1 MDRGLMA
8 ELTLDD
14 IIRLSAKKKGPDWR
28 SSMDV
33 EGGIPTGGPRAP
45 ETMTEAGRY
54 APARSLLD
62 RAGSAIYDV
71 GSAPAKGFVAEAQ
84 ETGKAF
90 HDAQMD
96 PSIANLTNAGVRGAL
111 GVGRIGPAAGIA
123 TAGFGTAA
131 AKQMGLLD
139 MAAAAED
146 DGLTDAQR
154 KRLETLQRKK
164 SLSRA
169 EREEQNSYLKLQGD
183 VRGAAARLKAEGEAK
198 ERERLGEA
206 ADRKR
211 REEEAEYNR
220 SVGIAEKVK
229 AEELSRANRFSDSEV
244 GKVWNKLGILAPAA
258 LATMAGGAARAGK
271 LAVGQPKPGNAPL
284 YAGLGTGAVS
294 AHYPV
299 AHDALMTPPENPDRR
314 AYEGYAR
321 ELPPTHPRKQEML
334 EYARGLPQKNP
345 TRETASEELYDPLK
359 FAERTGIGLIEG
371 AVSGPLG
378 GHLVDIGLRGPR
390 VVLNEAKDGLH
401 DIIRGVAS
409 TPGVAREAYWKAQTG
424 ANEAKGVA
432 LAARAD
438 AEQAARAAAAA
449 RGDAGVDGLAADEAR
464 RRTGGLMD
472 DLGPAPPGAPTRQ
485 PPMPGASANPP
496 TSPPPLN
503 NAMGGIMPPAGVT
516 GKSVDPAIGA
526 SGSMK
531 LELPDEAMTILRQM
545 GDRLNQPPVA
555 TVAGPRSL
563 PAGGSKP
570 GRVGWQ
576 NTWSDPAREVAQSR
590 IESGGTLAGG
600 KGGWSAAQIQSE
612 IASKLPPGTSP
623 PSLSMINE
631 RRRALLMATGE
642 QPTKKQLMDTFKND
656 PGRAIWSAPIAGG
669 VGAGLMS
676 FPDE

>member
-90 HDAQMD
+90 HEAQMD

-111 GVGRIGPAAGIA
+111 GVGRIMPAAGIA
-123 TAGFGTAA
+123 AAGFGTAA
-131 AKQMGLLD
+131 AKQMGLMD
-139 MAAAAED
+139 MAAAADD

-183 VRGAAARLKAEGEAK
+183 VRSAAARLKAEGEAK

-211 REEEAEYNR
+211 KDEEAEYNR
-220 SVGIAEKVK
+220 SVSTAERAK
-229 AEELSRANRFSDSEV
+229 AAGLARDRRFSETPLGEVWQKTSGLAPALMAAGVGGLSRAV
-244 GKVWNKLGILAPAA
+244 TGGGKALYNYGLPLALGVPTGA
-258 LATMAGGAARAGK
+258 LATNLP
-271 LAVGQPKPGNAPL
+271 LAYDG
-284 YAGLGTGAVS
+284 
-294 AHYPV
+294 
-299 AHDALMTPPENPDRR
+299 LMTEADNPEKR
-314 AYEGYAR
+314 AYEAYSR
-321 ELPPTHPRKQEML
+321 ELPPTHPRRQEWMD
-334 EYARGLPQKNP
+334 YAKALPEANP
-345 TRETASEELYDPLK
+345 VREAARKELFNPDEAAK
-359 FAERTGIGLIEG
+359 RVISGAAEG
-371 AVSGPLG
+371 ALG
-378 GHLVDIGLRGPR
+378 GLFGADLARM
-390 VVLNEAKDGLH
+390 
-401 DIIRGVAS
+401 
-409 TPGVAREAYWKAQTG
+409 PGRLAGAPGKMSEAYWKTQAG
-424 ANEAKGVA
+424 ATEAKGVA

-438 AEQAARAAAAA
+438 AEQAARAAAVARGDVAAA
-449 RGDAGVDGLAADEAR
+449 RGDAGVAGLAADEAR

-496 TSPPPLN
+496 PSPPPLN
-503 NAMGGIMPPAGVT
+503 NATGGIMPPAGVT
-516 GKSVDPAIGA
+516 GKSVDPAIGT

-545 GDRLNQPPVA
+545 GDRLNQPPMA
-555 TVAGPRSL
+555 PMARPQSL
-563 PAGGSKP
+563 PGAGKP
-570 GRVGWQ
+570 GRAGWQ
-576 NTWSDPAREVAQSR
+576 NTWSDPVRAATLKRVEDGAPMSTW
-590 IESGGTLAGG
+590 SGAE
-600 KGGWSAAQIQSE
+600 IQKE
-612 IASKLPPGTSP
+612 IADRLPKGVKP
-623 PSLSMINE
+623 PAVSTINT
-631 RRRALLMATGE
+631 RKKILT
-642 QPTKKQLMDTFKND
+642 KQLGEEPTTEQLIGLFKAD

-676 FPDE
+676 FPEE